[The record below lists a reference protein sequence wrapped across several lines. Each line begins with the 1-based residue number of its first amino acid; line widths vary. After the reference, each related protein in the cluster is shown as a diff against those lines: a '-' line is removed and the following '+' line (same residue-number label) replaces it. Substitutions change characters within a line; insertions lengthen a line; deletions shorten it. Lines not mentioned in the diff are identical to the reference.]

1 MQARLGFG
9 AKLMTR
15 FIRDYEIPYGSFE
28 PPRPFAA
35 YSPLTT
41 VSLMTSPLGWWVNA
55 ACMAYGAWS
64 EAMVRAMVYPCELPP
79 TQPMPREASKQVV
92 GNPSQA

>member
-1 MQARLGFG
+1 
-9 AKLMTR
+9 MTR

-28 PPRPFAA
+28 PPRPLAA
-35 YSPLTT
+35 YSPLAMM
-41 VSLMTSPLGWWVNA
+41 SLMTSPLGWWVNA

-79 TQPMPREASKQVV
+79 THVAPGMPHKQAGRLAV
-92 GNPSQA
+92 GGSSQS